1 MPRKIHGFSL
11 PHQPRTVNS
20 FVIPSRQ
27 TSERSQAVPPQNLFH
42 MCSFPYSLAASRRTE
57 ALVTIVSD
65 HCADSVFMPNSAG
78 NPLFLEQV
86 KVALLPLPY
95 YAEFSGEFPFS
106 SPVFNL
112 SIGQLFPTCRS
123 VLLLIFLSSST
134 SIQPNVS
141 WLVRVAFLLTP

>member
-1 MPRKIHGFSL
+1 
-11 PHQPRTVNS
+11 
-20 FVIPSRQ
+20 
-27 TSERSQAVPPQNLFH
+27 

-112 SIGQLFPTCRS
+112 SIDQLFPTCRFRLVVDFPFFFNLYS
-123 VLLLIFLSSST
+123 TERFLASSRCVPFDT
-134 SIQPNVS
+134 LARLACIV
-141 WLVRVAFLLTP
+141 